1 MIGVQFTSCGFRIVH
16 TNVVEDEPNF
26 RRRKVVVGH
35 ERVNGVLIPLKEE
48 RLTKAYKCLMCGEKW
63 VQNINAPLLMSSK
76 DYEELEEKRD
86 VVCYRLNGK

>member
-16 TNVVEDEPNF
+16 TNVVADEPNS
-26 RRRKVVVGH
+26 RS
-35 ERVNGVLIPLKEE
+35 
-48 RLTKAYKCLMCGEKW
+48 TAKAYKCLMCGAKW

-76 DYEELEEKRD
+76 EYEEREEKHD